1 MTRLVARLAILLLPT
16 RFRQA
21 YGREVLSFV
30 EQQRT
35 ESGYRGWLG
44 AVRLCRDTACDVG
57 ATAQRLR
64 REQRHARR
72 LIRNASPHV
81 HAFPTRS
88 RRQVDIMLQDLRQAL
103 RLFVHRP
110 GVAWPAVLT
119 LALGIGGASLVGG
132 LIDGLVVRPFAYPE
146 PDRLVSIGVTFPRV
160 SDRQRFIEAISP
172 LEAADIASLRSLENV
187 VSFDLG
193 NRNISGG
200 DVPER
205 VFTALVLG
213 DPFPTLGMTPVVG
226 RGFTREELAP
236 GGPRAAVISHR
247 TWHSRFGGDPA
258 IVGRAIGVNGE
269 PTVVVGVMPAQL
281 LLIGADLWLPLAA
294 SPSDWPRTAR
304 QFTVLAR
311 LRPGATREEANAE
324 LSTLAARTA
333 KDYGSEF
340 QEYARWRLT
349 AVPWAEVLTE
359 SLRPAAK
366 LLAAAMAFMLLFV
379 CANVSSLQVT
389 RLSTRQRELAVRMA
403 LGASRWRVTRE
414 LLTESLVLAAA
425 GCALG
430 LAVAAAGLAGSTAL
444 LPDGIAALGIAASFS
459 GRVLAAGIALSIL
472 AAVAIAVLPAM
483 LIGRMRA
490 GDSLKADSRGTT
502 AGRRPHRM
510 RQALVVVE
518 IAVALVLLVGA
529 GLMAHT
535 LRELQRLDPGV
546 NTANVLTMRVTLPA
560 QKYRD
565 VAITHFFGDLVSRL
579 KATPGVVGAAAASQF
594 PPSVFSSTR
603 FRIAGRQQ
611 RPDSLPNADL
621 TIVTPGAFDVLGVP
635 LRAGR
640 SLAETDRAGAPPVV
654 VVNESFAK
662 RYYPGE
668 SAVGQRIATGDENEA
683 RWWEIVGVVGDTRGR
698 GMAAGPEPEIYM
710 TLEQDPDRWNQLFLL
725 VRTAGNP
732 SLMLPT
738 VRRLIAAIDREQPVY
753 AIRTLEDA
761 FAATTVQHRMSTILL
776 AVFAGLAVVLAALG
790 VYAVMAQ
797 SVAARRQEIGIR
809 MALGAASA
817 DVVRMIT
824 GQALWLL
831 LIGAGLGLTGGI
843 ALGRVASSLL
853 VGTSPSDPTVLGVVT
868 AVLVATGLAAGWVP
882 ARRASRIDPASA
894 LRTE

>member
-1 MTRLVARLAILLLPT
+1 MTLLAARLAILWLPA

-21 YGREVLSFV
+21 YGREVLAFV

-35 ESGYRGWLG
+35 EPAYRGWLG
-44 AVRLCRDTACDVG
+44 ALRLCRDTTWDVG
-57 ATAQRLR
+57 TTALRLR
-64 REQRHARR
+64 REQRQAHR
-72 LIRNASPHV
+72 LIRNASPNV
-81 HAFPTRS
+81 HPFPTRT

-103 RLFVHRP
+103 RLFVFRP
-110 GVAWPAVLT
+110 GLAWPAVLT

-132 LIDGLVVRPFAYPE
+132 LIDGLVVRPFAYPD
-146 PDRLVSIGVTFPRV
+146 PDRLVSVGATFPRV

-172 LEAADIASLRSLENV
+172 LEALDIASLQSLENV
-187 VSFDLG
+187 VAFDLG

-213 DPFPTLGMTPVVG
+213 DPFPTLGMAPVVG
-226 RGFTREELAP
+226 RGFSREELAP
-236 GGPRAAVISHR
+236 GGPRAAVISYR

-269 PTVVVGVMPAQL
+269 PTVVVGVMPAEL
-281 LLIGADLWLPLAA
+281 LLIGTDLWLPIGA

-311 LRPGATREEANAE
+311 LRPEATRAEANAE
-324 LSTLAARTA
+324 LSTLSARTVT
-333 KDYGSEF
+333 DYGSEF
-340 QEYARWRLT
+340 RDYAGWRLN

-403 LGASRWRVTRE
+403 LGASRSRVMRE
-414 LLTESLVLAAA
+414 LLTESLVLALV

-430 LAVAAAGLAGSTAL
+430 LAVAAGGLAASTAL
-444 LPDGIAALGIAASFS
+444 LPDHVTMLGITATFS
-459 GRVLAAGIALSIL
+459 VRVLAAGVAVSIL

-483 LIGRMRA
+483 LVGRMGA
-490 GDSLKADSRGTT
+490 GDSLKADSRGST

-546 NTANVLTMRVTLPA
+546 DAANVLTMRVTLPP

-565 VAITHFFGDLVSRL
+565 AAITHFFTDLVSRL
-579 KATPGVVGAAAASQF
+579 NATPGVVGAAAASQF
-594 PPSVFSSTR
+594 PPSVFSSAR
-603 FRIAGRQQ
+603 FRIAGREQT
-611 RPDSLPNADL
+611 PDSLPNADL
-621 TIVTPGAFDVLGVP
+621 TVATPGAFRVLGIPV
-635 LRAGR
+635 RQGR
-640 SLAETDRAGAPPVV
+640 FLAETDRAGAPPVV
-654 VVNESFAK
+654 AVNESFAK

-668 SAVGQRIATGDENEA
+668 SPVGQRIATGEGDGA

-698 GMAAGPEPEIYM
+698 GMAAGAEPEIYM

-725 VRTAGNP
+725 VRTDRQPLAD
-732 SLMLPT
+732 
-738 VRRLIAAIDREQPVY
+738 AAD
-753 AIRTLEDA
+753 
-761 FAATTVQHRMSTILL
+761 
-776 AVFAGLAVVLAALG
+776 
-790 VYAVMAQ
+790 
-797 SVAARRQEIGIR
+797 
-809 MALGAASA
+809 GAAA
-817 DVVRMIT
+817 HR
-824 GQALWLL
+824 GH
-831 LIGAGLGLTGGI
+831 
-843 ALGRVASSLL
+843 R
-853 VGTSPSDPTVLGVVT
+853 P
-868 AVLVATGLAAGWVP
+868 
-882 ARRASRIDPASA
+882 
-894 LRTE
+894 